1 MIRLYTIL
9 NDPIKY
15 KTLLTYVRKYNP
27 TKYHRYNQLKFSQK
41 DARYVRGYRIP
52 DMDTMLEIAW
62 DYKKI
67 FLDTRKKEQI
77 AFWLLEVIE

>member
-15 KTLLTYVRKYNP
+15 KTLLRYVRKYNP
-27 TKYHRYNQLKFSQK
+27 SKYTRYNQIKFSQK

-77 AFWLLEVIE
+77 AFWLLEVID